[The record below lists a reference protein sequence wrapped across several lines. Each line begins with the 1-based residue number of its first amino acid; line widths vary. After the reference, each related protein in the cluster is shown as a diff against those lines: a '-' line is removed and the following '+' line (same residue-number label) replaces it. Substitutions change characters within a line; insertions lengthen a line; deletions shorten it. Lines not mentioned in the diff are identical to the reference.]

1 MVWFEANEPEDCR
14 EAPEEVSEEALP
26 TDICDGVSN
35 IYLNIAQIIPF
46 QEHLEFIFILFIL
59 YNNFVSSMIFFS
71 GSSKG

>member
-35 IYLNIAQIIPF
+35 VYLYLTQIIPF
-46 QEHLEFIFILFIL
+46 QEYLKYFIYLFC
-59 YNNFVSSMIFFS
+59 NFHDSFS